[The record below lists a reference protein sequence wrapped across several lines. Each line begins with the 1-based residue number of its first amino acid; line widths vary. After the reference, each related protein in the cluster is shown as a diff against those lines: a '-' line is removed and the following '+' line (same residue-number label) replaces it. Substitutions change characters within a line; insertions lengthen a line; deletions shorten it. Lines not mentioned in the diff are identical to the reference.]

1 MKKGLFTFSIIVFTF
16 IFSVFLFVFS
26 DVWLGI
32 WVTDVLEL
40 ESKDIYLFV
49 YGSVAFGAAF
59 FVIFRDII
67 YRGR

>member
-1 MKKGLFTFSIIVFTF
+1 MKKGKFTFGVIVFIF
-16 IFSVFLFVFS
+16 VFSVFLFVFA

-32 WVTDVLEL
+32 WITDVLNL
-40 ESKDIYLFV
+40 AFKDLYLFV

-59 FVIFRDII
+59 FVIIRDII